1 MTYFFPL
8 SDRWVAFFFCV
19 EVQSLI
25 DPVKKRGC
33 CVWRGENP
41 QQTARGLFRACVYFY
56 QPACGL
62 LRVEILKLP
71 FKDKIGTNYSVGT
84 RIGATLVL
92 CK

>member
-25 DPVKKRGC
+25 DPVEKAWVLCAAG
-33 CVWRGENP
+33 GESP
-41 QQTARGLFRACVYFY
+41 QTARGLFRACVYFN

-62 LRVEILKLP
+62 LRVEILNLP
-71 FKDKIGTNYSVGT
+71 FKAKIGTNYSVGT
-84 RIGATLVL
+84 
-92 CK
+92 